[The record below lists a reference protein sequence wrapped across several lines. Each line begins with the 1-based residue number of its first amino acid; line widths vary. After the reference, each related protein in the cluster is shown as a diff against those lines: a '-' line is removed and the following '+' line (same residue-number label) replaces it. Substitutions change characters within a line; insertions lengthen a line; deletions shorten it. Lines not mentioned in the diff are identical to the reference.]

1 MRKRGTVNRKDTAK
15 MRGRKT
21 VRIRARKGSGCV
33 LLLDSG
39 RMMRGRLIMRD
50 GPLALVRIV

>member
-21 VRIRARKGSGCV
+21 LRRVRRSATYTIVSS
-33 LLLDSG
+33 DG
-39 RMMRGRLIMRD
+39 RVMRGRVLMRD
-50 GPLALVRIV
+50 GTLALVRII